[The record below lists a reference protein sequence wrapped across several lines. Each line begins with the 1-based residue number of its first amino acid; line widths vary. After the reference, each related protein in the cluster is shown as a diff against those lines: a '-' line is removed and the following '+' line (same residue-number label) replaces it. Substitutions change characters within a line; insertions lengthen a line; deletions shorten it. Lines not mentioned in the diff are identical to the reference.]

1 MAANRQRTTED
12 NLTDD
17 QKAERDAQLAAA
29 RRMTDDELADFS
41 RRGEAAW
48 AKYQNAE

>member
-1 MAANRQRTTED
+1 MSNTQRTTED
-12 NLTDD
+12 NLTPE

-29 RRMTDDELADFS
+29 RHMTDAEAAEFA

-48 AKYQNAE
+48 KKYGNAE